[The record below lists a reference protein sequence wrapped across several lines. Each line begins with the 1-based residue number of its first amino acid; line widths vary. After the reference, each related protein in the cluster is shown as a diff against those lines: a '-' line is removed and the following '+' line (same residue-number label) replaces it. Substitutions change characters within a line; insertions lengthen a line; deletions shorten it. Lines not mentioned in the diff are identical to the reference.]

1 MPSISVVVP
10 VYQAEL
16 NLRALY
22 GELIPAIE
30 GITDRFEIIFV
41 EDCGKDRSWEIIC
54 DLATQDAR
62 VRGFRFRRNFGQH
75 HALLCGIVAAR
86 CEVIVT
92 VDDDLQHPVDHIK
105 RLINKLEDG
114 YDVVYGTPEAEVHG
128 LMRNAASVLA
138 KLMLGSVMGLQ
149 LARKASAFRA
159 FRTALREGFQRYH
172 GMSASIDV
180 FLAWTTDRFAVVDVP
195 HRPRAAGK
203 SGYTFCKL
211 ARHAW
216 NIATGL
222 STFPLKFAAVVGFVF
237 ILLGIVTLGWVL
249 TEYMIHGVVVPGF
262 TFLASVIVMFS
273 GVQLF
278 ALGVI
283 GDYLGRLYMQSFD
296 RPAFLVGETCGGAEP
311 KFLDRSRHQTASGV

>member
-30 GITDRFEIIFV
+30 EITDRFEIIFV
-41 EDCGKDRSWEIIC
+41 EDCGKDRSWEIVC

-62 VRGFRFRRNFGQH
+62 VLGFRFRRNFGQH

-180 FLAWTTDRFAVVDVP
+180 FLAWTTDR
-195 HRPRAAGK
+195 
-203 SGYTFCKL
+203 
-211 ARHAW
+211 
-216 NIATGL
+216 
-222 STFPLKFAAVVGFVF
+222 
-237 ILLGIVTLGWVL
+237 
-249 TEYMIHGVVVPGF
+249 
-262 TFLASVIVMFS
+262 
-273 GVQLF
+273 
-278 ALGVI
+278 
-283 GDYLGRLYMQSFD
+283 
-296 RPAFLVGETCGGAEP
+296 
-311 KFLDRSRHQTASGV
+311 